1 MQVLDIF
8 EAATPRD
15 KIITYLKSSRKGELF
30 LTQSEMDYMEQ
41 LDYCDNMIRAHR
53 HLRDKHI
60 INMVVEKYQVSVST
74 ARNLVLDTKYVH
86 GSVSKPVKAYERQI
100 MTDTLWQVH
109 TKAMENKEYKAA
121 VNALELIAKINGLDK
136 EDESNGEDD
145 GVKNIIIRPTYAPET
160 LGVPNPENV
169 DALVENLR
177 RRTKA
182 LKQATEA
189 ITE

>member
-15 KIITYLKSSRKGELF
+15 KIITYLKSSRKGELY
-30 LTQSEMDYMEQ
+30 LTQAEMDYLEQ

-53 HLRDKHI
+53 HLRDKQI
-60 INMVVEKYQVSVST
+60 INMVVDKYQVSVST

-100 MTDTLWQVH
+100 MTDTLWSLY
-109 TKAMENKEYKAA
+109 TKAQENKEFKAA
-121 VNALELIAKINGLDK
+121 VAALELIAKINGLDK
-136 EDESNGEDD
+136 EDEGTGEDD
-145 GVKNIIIRPTYAPET
+145 GVKNIIVRPAYAPET

-169 DALVENLR
+169 DELVENLR
-177 RRTKA
+177 KRTKV
-182 LKQATEA
+182 LKKATEA
-189 ITE
+189 LPE